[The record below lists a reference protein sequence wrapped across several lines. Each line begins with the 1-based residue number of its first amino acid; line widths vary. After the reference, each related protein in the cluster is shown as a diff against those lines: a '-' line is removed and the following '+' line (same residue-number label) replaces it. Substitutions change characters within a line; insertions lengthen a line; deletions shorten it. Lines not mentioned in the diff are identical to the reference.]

1 MTERDQEEC
10 YKLLKELVDLKEMRK
25 VKGKTDEY
33 ESRKRIAW
41 DEARDFIYGGDEPL
55 DAA

>member
-10 YKLLKELVDLKEMRK
+10 YKLLKELLDLKEMRK
-25 VKGKTDEY
+25 VKGKKDEY